1 MALPIR
7 KVSAQLQ
14 LSDAV
19 KRDYPGSAVVSLLI
33 QQLANMPTLTGGGG
47 KVLAVNS
54 EETAIELITRPAG
67 SGTTTFTT
75 VTDFPGSPTN
85 NQIILLTQKQGAN
98 EVGFYQYRVSRWVAL
113 FIQSAELDL
122 PVGQTLPSV
131 ATAGSLFFLTQAHL
145 TNSSG
150 VYFRTGSPLAWVQ
163 IADNSDTSAL
173 MASLTALTTRVGTL
187 ESENPVKNITLTGS
201 TLTITRQDNTTSDIT
216 LPSESAN
223 LTALTTR
230 VVNLEGRNPVKTIA
244 ISGSSLTLTF
254 QDDTTTTLT
263 LPSGTTSWTGLDQTP
278 DALTD
283 GDAGQFVALNNSRTL
298 LEFVT
303 PSFTGLA
310 QTPNALEANKA
321 VHTDSTGANL
331 ILVDPPSA
339 PTGGGVATQSII
351 YGNTAVKS
359 AVDSDANAVANAR
372 TEATTAFN
380 LPASRT
386 TKSVALQTGGLIP
399 VTFPD
404 PTGYYRPYVAI
415 PTSDVTNIRIHN
427 LSNDENDTDNW
438 TTTTATL
445 NTIAYTIYVS
455 INQYSQGRMLEWIVK
470 NYA

>member
-98 EVGFYQYRVSRWVAL
+98 EVGFYQYRVSQWVAL
-113 FIQSAELDL
+113 FIQSASLDL

-131 ATAGSLFFLTQAHL
+131 AEAGSLFFLTQAHL

-163 IADNSDTSAL
+163 IADNSDITAL
-173 MASLTALTTRVGTL
+173 TASLTALTARVGSL
-187 ESENPVKNITLTGS
+187 EGDNPVTGIS
-201 TLTITRQDNTTSDIT
+201 LSGSVLTITRKDNSTSD
-216 LPSESAN
+216 
-223 LTALTTR
+223 
-230 VVNLEGRNPVKTIA
+230 
-244 ISGSSLTLTF
+244 
-254 QDDTTTTLT
+254 LT
-263 LPSGTTSWTGLDQTP
+263 LPAGGGAGTWVGLPETP

-283 GDAGQFVALNNSRTL
+283 GSAGQFVALNNSRTE
-298 LEFVT
+298 LEFAT
-303 PSFTGLA
+303 PSFTSLG
-310 QTPNALEANKA
+310 QTPPALEADKA
-321 VHTDSTGANL
+321 LHTNSAGDAI
-331 ILVDPPSA
+331 ILVDPP
-339 PTGGGVATQSII
+339 TGGIATQDII

-359 AVDSDANAVANAR
+359 AIDSDANAVANAR

-386 TKSVALQTGGLIP
+386 TKNVALQTGGLIP
-399 VTFPD
+399 ITFPN

-415 PTSDVTNIRIHN
+415 KTSDITNIRIHN

-438 TTTTATL
+438 TTVTATL
-445 NTIAYTIYVS
+445 NSIAYTIYVS
-455 INQYSQGRMLEWIVK
+455 INQYGQGRMLEWIVK

>member
-85 NQIILLTQKQGAN
+85 NQIVLLTQKQGSN

-113 FIQSAELDL
+113 FIQSADVDL

-163 IADNSDTSAL
+163 IADNSDITAL
-173 MASLTALTTRVGTL
+173 TASLTALTARVGSL
-187 ESENPVKNITLTGS
+187 EGDNPVTGIS
-201 TLTITRQDNTTSDIT
+201 LSGSVLTITRKDNSTSD
-216 LPSESAN
+216 
-223 LTALTTR
+223 
-230 VVNLEGRNPVKTIA
+230 
-244 ISGSSLTLTF
+244 
-254 QDDTTTTLT
+254 LT
-263 LPSGTTSWTGLDQTP
+263 LPAGGGGTTSWTGLDQTP
-278 DALTD
+278 DSLTD
-283 GDAGQFVALNNSRTL
+283 GSAGQVVALNNSRTL

-303 PSFTGLA
+303 PSFTSLA
-310 QTPNALEANKA
+310 QTPLALEADKA
-321 VHTDSTGANL
+321 LHTNSAGDAI
-331 ILVDPPSA
+331 ILVDPA
-339 PTGGGVATQSII
+339 TGGGIATQDII

-359 AVDSDANAVANAR
+359 AIDSDANAVANAR

-386 TKSVALQTGGLIP
+386 TKNVALQTGGLIP
-399 VTFPD
+399 ITFPN

-415 PTSDVTNIRIHN
+415 KTSDITNIRIHN

>member
-98 EVGFYQYRVSRWVAL
+98 EVGFYQYRISRWVAL
-113 FIQSAELDL
+113 FIQSASLDL

-131 ATAGSLFFLTQAHL
+131 AEAGSLFFLTQAHL

-163 IADNSDTSAL
+163 IADNSDITAL
-173 MASLTALTTRVGTL
+173 TASLTALTARVGSL
-187 ESENPVKNITLTGS
+187 EGDNPVTGITLSGS
-201 TLTITRQDNTTSDIT
+201 TLRVTRKDNSTSDI
-216 LPSESAN
+216 N
-223 LTALTTR
+223 
-230 VVNLEGRNPVKTIA
+230 
-244 ISGSSLTLTF
+244 
-254 QDDTTTTLT
+254 
-263 LPSGTTSWTGLDQTP
+263 LPSGGASSILGLDDTPDTFGSVGQVLAVSGGRDELLFSTLSWTS
-278 DALTD
+278 
-283 GDAGQFVALNNSRTL
+283 LND
-298 LEFVT
+298 
-303 PSFTGLA
+303 
-310 QTPNALEANKA
+310 TPNALVANRA
-321 VHTDSTGANL
+321 VHTNSTGDA
-331 ILVDPPSA
+331 LVLVEPS
-339 PTGGGVATQSII
+339 TGGGVAEQSII

-359 AVDSDANAVANAR
+359 AIDSDANAVTNAR
-372 TEATTAFN
+372 AEALTAF
-380 LPASRT
+380 AISSART
-386 TKSVALQTGGLIP
+386 TKAVSLQTGGLIP
-399 VTFPD
+399 ITFPN
-404 PTGYYRPYVAI
+404 PTGYYRPFIAI
-415 PTSDVTNIRIHN
+415 ATSDVTNIRIYN
-427 LSNDENDTDNW
+427 GETLRNETSKFW
-438 TTTTATL
+438 TTATSNL
-445 NTIAYTIYVS
+445 ASVAYTIYVRTVELR
-455 INQYSQGRMLEWIVK
+455 QGRSEEWIVK